1 MMVFLITEK
10 TRPLPKITDVEF
22 ISENAKKF
30 ETAQTQQT
38 LPEMMKLGKKTDS
51 TMRQEPEQ
59 PNFVDDLPRKKALK
73 QTLLCPLPVT
83 ETNVV
88 TEPAVMEV
96 ETRVPDEGRVIVFDL
111 ETNGLP
117 ETPSFG
123 KYHPPSDLAKYR
135 TARVVQWS
143 WALYEANGTLVAEED
158 HIIRPNPAEYRIMNA
173 EFHGITDAKARVQG
187 KAFEDVLKIWA
198 THMQTAKTMVGHNVN
213 FDKHVLLSELI
224 RRGFADDAQTLEGK
238 QWICTMERAKAMCG
252 LKARN
257 KLKPPKL
264 AELMHAL
271 GIVEEA
277 GRSFH
282 NAKHDVYYTAKCYF
296 AEQVVKNSCP
306 KMYEGKYA
314 GKTYEE
320 ILVLDRPYAINAL
333 AVCNVRKLYTSPL
346 RKLSNWM
353 KERVK
358 DDTVMKA
365 EVDEKEKEI
374 RMMTTVTA

>member
-1 MMVFLITEK
+1 
-10 TRPLPKITDVEF
+10 
-22 ISENAKKF
+22 
-30 ETAQTQQT
+30 
-38 LPEMMKLGKKTDS
+38 
-51 TMRQEPEQ
+51 
-59 PNFVDDLPRKKALK
+59 
-73 QTLLCPLPVT
+73 
-83 ETNVV
+83 
-88 TEPAVMEV
+88 
-96 ETRVPDEGRVIVFDL
+96 
-111 ETNGLP
+111 
-117 ETPSFG
+117 
-123 KYHPPSDLAKYR
+123 
-135 TARVVQWS
+135 
-143 WALYEANGTLVAEED
+143 
-158 HIIRPNPAEYRIMNA
+158 
-173 EFHGITDAKARVQG
+173 
-187 KAFEDVLKIWA
+187 
-198 THMQTAKTMVGHNVN
+198 MVGHNVN

-224 RRGFADDAQTLEGK
+224 RRDYVEEAQTLEEK
-238 QWICTMERAKAMCG
+238 RWICTMERAKTMCG

-271 GIVEEA
+271 GIVEEP

-358 DDTVMKA
+358 TDPVMKA
-365 EVDEKEKEI
+365 EVDVKEKEI
-374 RMMTTVTA
+374 REMTAMT